1 MDSHGQMMPWE
12 NHPKYTKWKSTPP
25 EICREPIYS
34 IYNWYRGPPCRG
46 NDQLLGCVFVGY
58 FFWPI
63 QTNPWGFITD
73 SFSHHWGEYVYP
85 RLGATVRGG
94 GWTELSSSTCIWIQ
108 MSLRTIRNGMV
119 GCFFLVLV
127 NFGARIDSNTIK
139 RTIRDYLISNDV
151 RSFGRSND
159 LWNVTRLRKTLL
171 VVPPFTGGWE
181 NHGLSSAGRWWKRS
195 CATTHLSH
203 KGEWFKTVFMSKWVD
218 WPGKNGDFWF
228 SSEIQKKVPNVY
240 GIFIYT
246 STNLPADVKPF
257 MDWAQLYFKCKKNNT
272 FGADLYIDCFCL
284 EILKASHLGIF
295 NHQLDDP
302 QPEFNS
308 GWTMTVG

>member
-1 MDSHGQMMPWE
+1 MFFPVSKHG
-12 NHPKYTKWKSTPP
+12 STSSPSGTG
-25 EICREPIYS
+25 R
-34 IYNWYRGPPCRG
+34 
-46 NDQLLGCVFVGY
+46 VFR
-58 FFWPI
+58 PL
-63 QTNPWGFITD
+63 Q
-73 SFSHHWGEYVYP
+73 
-85 RLGATVRGG
+85 
-94 GWTELSSSTCIWIQ
+94 
-108 MSLRTIRNGMV
+108 
-119 GCFFLVLV
+119 
-127 NFGARIDSNTIK
+127 
-139 RTIRDYLISNDV
+139 
-151 RSFGRSND
+151 
-159 LWNVTRLRKTLL
+159 
-171 VVPPFTGGWE
+171 VVEEVMCHDTPF
-181 NHGLSSAGRWWKRS
+181 AQRRVVQD
-195 CATTHLSH
+195 
-203 KGEWFKTVFMSKWVD
+203 VFMSKWVD

-228 SSEIQKKVPNVY
+228 SSEIQKKVPNVH